1 MNIMKNKLHWAIA
14 AIMLFGFGL
23 LSGCYPNDDLTNSES
38 DIVKTNYSDTVNFSR
53 INTYYLPD
61 TILPV
66 KDKDDTTTV
75 KENMYTEL
83 ILSEI
88 EKNMTDYGYTRITEL
103 DSANPPDV
111 LMLASSVVTVNY
123 AAGYIPGWGWG
134 GYPGWGWGYPGWGYY
149 PPYYSPGYVYSYSY
163 TMGSVLIDMLDPY
176 HPYVVEGD
184 TVLPVYWDAAF
195 TGLLQGS
202 LIEDRIKT
210 NIDQA
215 FKMSP
220 YLKEGK

>member
-1 MNIMKNKLHWAIA
+1 MRNKLHWAIA

-66 KDKDDTTTV
+66 RDKDDTTTV
-75 KENMYTEL
+75 KKNMYTDL

-111 LMLASSVVTVNY
+111 LMLASSVVTINY
-123 AAGYIPGWGWG
+123 AAGYI
-134 GYPGWGWGYPGWGYY
+134 PGWGWGYPGWGYY
-149 PPYYSPGYVYSYSY
+149 PPYYPGYIYTYSY
-163 TMGSVLIDMLDPY
+163 TMGTVMIDMLDPY
-176 HPYVVEGD
+176 HPYVNEGD

-195 TGLLQGS
+195 TGLLQGN

-210 NIDQA
+210 SIDQA
-215 FKMSP
+215 FEMSP
-220 YLKEGK
+220 YLKDGK